1 MPATVAE
8 QVAVCPVEMA
18 DGVAAT
24 VTLATVGCTAAD
36 VMLTV
41 ILADFVSFCVEVATI
56 VSDPD
61 EGAFVG
67 AV

>member
-1 MPATVAE
+1 MPVTVAE
-8 QVAVCPVEMA
+8 HVDVCPVEMT
-18 DGVAAT
+18 DGVAVTETSVT
-24 VTLATVGCTAAD
+24 VVCTAA
-36 VMLTV
+36 LTMFTFV
-41 ILADFVSFCVEVATI
+41 FADFVSFCVEVATI